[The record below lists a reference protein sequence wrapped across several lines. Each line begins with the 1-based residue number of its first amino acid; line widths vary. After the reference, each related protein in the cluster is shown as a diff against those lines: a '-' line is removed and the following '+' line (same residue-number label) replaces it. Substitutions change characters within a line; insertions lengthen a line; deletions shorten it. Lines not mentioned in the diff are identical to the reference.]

1 MRKYKEVAMKNKLRR
16 KLTALALCGVMIFSG
31 SSSALADS
39 QAGEIDEN
47 QIVQEQVLDEVIE
60 EADTEVQ
67 EPAVEE
73 ATQELVPETVEPVIE
88 EAPVEEVVE
97 EVVEEQPQVEIQEV
111 EAQPTVVEQ
120 VVEAVATATEKVV
133 EVVETVI
140 RYIIGMHDD
149 LTYEDDQVIIK
160 VYAEQDE
167 IIPEGTK
174 IKVVPILADDE
185 ATKAQYEEV
194 AAGLQEKAAA
204 DEQIIEGFLAYDITL
219 VDPEGNEF
227 EPNGEVKVTMD
238 YKKAALPADVEN
250 VEEAEVTIHHFEE
263 DANGEVKQIVDMVAE
278 AAIEAAIEVTEAA
291 EVEKAE
297 FITTSFST
305 YTITWRSSR
314 NGANRTISGTIVTE
328 TGEELTVNNEQ
339 SINLGN
345 TGSNSINISTV
356 NFESILSENST
367 YNFSKAVI
375 CQGNYSEASAIQVNS
390 VNYSNEKYLANNNTN
405 YVITNDNSGYSLYF
419 VYEKLQPITT
429 VDTKSQFVN
438 ISLVD
443 YSIWS
448 ESQKSWS
455 HDVIYEINDKGSLE
469 FVTSGNQ
476 NATPNYNAFT
486 GGYYPRQ
493 GIVNYNLNGGYPYL
507 KNVESLDYLFENGY
521 SANYLFKEVDGYYV
535 YDSDQNFAELIIEEG
550 SKDAYFNVYGEAKNG
565 FFPFNNFVDDVNTN
579 AASTSNE
586 TNHHF
591 GMHVDFTFMQP
602 QNGYVETSPM
612 EFEFN
617 GDDDVWVFI
626 DGMLVLDLGGIHQK
640 TGGTINFATGV
651 VDYTATNSAG
661 NNTNPDT
668 TIYAMY
674 VDAWEEAGKTTQE
687 IANLTTQD
695 FVQDTAGNY

>member
-1 MRKYKEVAMKNKLRR
+1 MKNKLRR

-140 RYIIGMHDD
+140 RYIIGIHDD

-160 VYAEQDE
+160 VYAERDE

-297 FITTSFST
+297 FKTESFSVF
-305 YTITWRSSR
+305 TITW
-314 NGANRTISGTIVTE
+314 
-328 TGEELTVNNEQ
+328 
-339 SINLGN
+339 
-345 TGSNSINISTV
+345 SND
-356 NFESILSENST
+356 SENSEATITVHYVDREGNELEGSQKQNVTLTSNSLDLRNYAQTITGYT
-367 YNFSKAVI
+367 YVRIDLDEVGSKEESRYLRVRNDVL
-375 CQGNYSEASAIQVNS
+375 QYSTNNS
-390 VNYSNEKYLANNNTN
+390 NWNNWETIDENENIEKDIY
-405 YVITNDNSGYSLYF
+405 I
-419 VYEKLQPITT
+419 VYGSSRTITT
-429 VDTKSQFVN
+429 VDSRAEN
-438 ISLVD
+438 IEITLTD
-443 YSIWS
+443 YSMWA
-448 ESQKSWS
+448 
-455 HDVIYEINDKGSLE
+455 D
-469 FVTSGNQ
+469 GN
-476 NATPNYNAFT
+476 
-486 GGYYPRQ
+486 
-493 GIVNYNLNGGYPYL
+493 
-507 KNVESLDYLFENGY
+507 
-521 SANYLFKEVDGYYV
+521 
-535 YDSDQNFAELIIEEG
+535 
-550 SKDAYFNVYGEAKNG
+550 
-565 FFPFNNFVDDVNTN
+565 
-579 AASTSNE
+579 
-586 TNHHF
+586 
-591 GMHVDFTFMQP
+591 
-602 QNGYVETSPM
+602 
-612 EFEFN
+612 
-617 GDDDVWVFI
+617 
-626 DGMLVLDLGGIHQK
+626 
-640 TGGTINFATGV
+640 
-651 VDYTATNSAG
+651 G
-661 NNTNPDT
+661 NNQKHWAHNV
-668 TIYAMY
+668 MY
-674 VDAWEEAGKTTQE
+674 
-687 IANLTTQD
+687 ILTSY
-695 FVQDTAGNY
+695 VQSG